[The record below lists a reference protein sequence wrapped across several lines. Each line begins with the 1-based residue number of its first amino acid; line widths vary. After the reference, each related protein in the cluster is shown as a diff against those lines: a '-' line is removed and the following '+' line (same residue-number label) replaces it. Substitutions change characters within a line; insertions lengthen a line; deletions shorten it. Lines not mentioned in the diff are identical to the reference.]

1 MEIESDFPHFEINE
15 KLMTH
20 FQFIFLFLQ
29 TFFEN
34 YSTDLQSSDYHMSK
48 QNVSSDSE
56 KKEKKKEDDE
66 KLIQEKLEAH
76 ATIKSNKENENL
88 ILMNQNYH
96 KYFDQCECSSIA
108 VPSRILNNAKTN
120 WMSSEKL
127 NELRRK
133 AHEAVRMHKVF
144 ILKGFFHTVRKA
156 LIDRGWVRA
165 LNWVADFVFE
175 NIFHQV
181 EKIDVHKARVTSS
194 SGFLL
199 EDLVQALPPRRP
211 GESKKAWELATL
223 KVPLIQSFHP
233 CSHIQKC
240 ERSILSRFLEHSPID
255 LLWCVRRDKSGRT
268 FETQCMH
275 ILFQSI

>member
-1 MEIESDFPHFEINE
+1 
-15 KLMTH
+15 
-20 FQFIFLFLQ
+20 
-29 TFFEN
+29 
-34 YSTDLQSSDYHMSK
+34 MSK

-56 KKEKKKEDDE
+56 KKEKKREDDE

-165 LNWVADFVFE
+165 LN
-175 NIFHQV
+175 
-181 EKIDVHKARVTSS
+181 
-194 SGFLL
+194 
-199 EDLVQALPPRRP
+199 
-211 GESKKAWELATL
+211 
-223 KVPLIQSFHP
+223 
-233 CSHIQKC
+233 
-240 ERSILSRFLEHSPID
+240 
-255 LLWCVRRDKSGRT
+255 
-268 FETQCMH
+268 
-275 ILFQSI
+275 